1 MFPSVQR
8 IQLHSTNLEELFGGD
23 GKQKCVY
30 LLEGTGRYSMGTV
43 DWGNKD
49 SLRVE
54 RIMSNSGCTR
64 FGYFQLVK
72 LKHLCSVIPV
82 YI

>member
-1 MFPSVQR
+1 MQK
-8 IQLHSTNLEELFGGD
+8 IQLHSTNLEGLFGGD

-30 LLEGTGRYSMGTV
+30 LLEGTGRYSMGIV
-43 DWGNKD
+43 DWGNKG

-64 FGYFQLVK
+64 FGYVQLVK